1 MSPRTRPVRVTTR
14 RMATKVETK
23 LVIVKVHFEENFL
36 DHSTRRAKAPE
47 LLVTLERR
55 SGRGSLSAQLE
66 RQLRDAV
73 RVGRLRPGT
82 PLPSTRALA
91 AELGISRGLVVAA
104 YAQLGAEGYLQPRP
118 NAPPLVSAAIGAQA
132 TARAVAAGPHWRYNL
147 RPDLPDYAAFPR
159 EEWLKSY
166 RAALKRAPDS
176 ELGYGDVRGVT
187 RLREELVSYLGR
199 ARGVVGD
206 PEHTFVCGGF
216 AQAIGLLGG
225 VLARNGRRRIG
236 VEDPSHAVIR
246 GLVARGGLE
255 PVAIPVDEEGIDVDA
270 LAQAA
275 PDAVLVTPAHQF
287 PTGVVLTPERRAR
300 VLAWA
305 ESADALIV
313 EDDYDA
319 EFRYDRPPVGSLQGL
334 MPDRVVYCGS
344 ASKTLAPTL
353 RLGWIV
359 APARFVHE
367 LVDQV
372 LYTAIAPPGL
382 EQLAFA
388 DFLARGELDRHLRRM
403 RLRYRRRRDMLVG
416 ALARELP
423 EVEVHGVAAGLYAAA
438 VLPPGLDESRVL
450 EEARARG
457 IGVYGMSEHCDRV
470 RREPAL
476 LLGYAVSHEPT
487 IRAAVRKLAEAARAA
502 SA

>member
-1 MSPRTRPVRVTTR
+1 M
-14 RMATKVETK
+14 
-23 LVIVKVHFEENFL
+23 

-47 LLVTLERR
+47 LLVTLQRR

-66 RQLRDAV
+66 HQLRDAV

-104 YAQLGAEGYLQPRP
+104 YAQLGAEGYLQLRP
-118 NAPPLVSAAIGAQA
+118 NAPPLVAAAIGLQA
-132 TARAVAAGPHWRYNL
+132 SPRTVAADPLWRYNL

-187 RLREELVSYLGR
+187 SLREGLVSYLGR
-199 ARGVVGD
+199 VRGVVGD

-216 AQAIGLLGG
+216 AQAIGLIGA
-225 VLARNGRRRIG
+225 VLARTGRGRIG
-236 VEDPSHAVIR
+236 VEDPGHAVIR
-246 GLVARGGLE
+246 GLVERSGLE
-255 PVAIPVDEEGIDVDA
+255 PVPIPVDEEGIDVDA
-270 LAQAA
+270 LARAA
-275 PDAVLVTPAHQF
+275 PEAVLVTPAHQF
-287 PTGVVLTPERRAR
+287 PTGAVLTPERRAR
-300 VLAWA
+300 MLAWA

-359 APARFVHE
+359 APPRLVHG

-372 LYTAIAPPGL
+372 LYTAIAPPRL

-403 RLRYRRRRDMLVG
+403 RLRYRRRRDVLVRS
-416 ALARELP
+416 LARELP
-423 EVEVHGVAAGLYAAA
+423 EVEVRGAAAGLYIAA
-438 VLPPGLDESRVL
+438 VLPPGSDERRVL
-450 EEARARG
+450 EEARRQG
-457 IGVYGMSEHCDRV
+457 IGVYGLSEHSV
-470 RREPAL
+470 RARGEPTL
-476 LLGYAVSHEPT
+476 LLGYAVPSEAT
-487 IRAAVRKLAEAARAA
+487 IRAAVRTLAEAVRAA
-502 SA
+502 AADDGPAAPSRRS